1 MRLDQFLK
9 VSRLLKQRS
18 VAKWAC
24 DAGRVDVAGRQAKAG
39 TIVREGDELTLRLRD
54 RTLRVKVLSVPSGN
68 VDRER
73 ARTLY
78 ELIEEREVSEEI

>member
-24 DAGRVDVAGRQAKAG
+24 DAGRVEVGGRQAKAG
-39 TIVREGDELTLRLRD
+39 TVVNEGDEITLHLRD
-54 RTLRVKVLSVPSGN
+54 RRLRVKVLSIPRGN
-68 VDRER
+68 IDRER

-78 ELIEEREVSEEI
+78 EIIEEQDVSEEI